1 MATRAWWLELS
12 LFRLILLVDARPQG
26 LRPPHGTAHLARFGH
41 LMFAVE
47 LEGAG
52 REELI
57 AWGSY
62 FLLGNSELFLQSS
75 SPVWSHYPGVQWVHL
90 LCSFHNQCLFV
101 FLTVL
106 IENIFSFSFTVSE
119 YFFQPETP
127 IPQGQNLS
135 WLCTDGPGLALYLL
149 QDTGGS
155 FIIDHH
161 FDHLM

>member
-1 MATRAWWLELS
+1 MATQAWWLELS
-12 LFRLILLVDARPQG
+12 LFRLILLVDVRPQG
-26 LRPPHGTAHLARFGH
+26 PRPPHGTTHLARFRH
-41 LMFAVE
+41 LVFVVE

-75 SPVWSHYPGVQWVHL
+75 PPVWSCYPGSQCVHL
-90 LCSFHNQCLFV
+90 LCSCHNRYLFV

-127 IPQGQNLS
+127 ILQGQILS
-135 WLCTDGPGLALYLL
+135 WLCTDGPSLASYLL